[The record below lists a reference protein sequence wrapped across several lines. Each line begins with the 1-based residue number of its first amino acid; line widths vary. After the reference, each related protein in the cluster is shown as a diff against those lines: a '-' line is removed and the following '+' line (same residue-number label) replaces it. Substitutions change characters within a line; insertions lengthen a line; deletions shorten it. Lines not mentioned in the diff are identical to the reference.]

1 MNPMNLLQL
10 QGAWTQFKANHP
22 KFPRFLSAVCQKSI
36 KEGTVIEFRVTTPD
50 GRETASNLRLKADD
64 IALFQE
70 LQELL
75 R

>member
-10 QGAWTQFKANHP
+10 RGAWTQFKSNHP
-22 KFPRFLSAVCQKSI
+22 KFLRFLSAVCQKSME
-36 KEGTVIEFRVTTPD
+36 EGTVIEFRVTSPD
-50 GRETASNLRLKADD
+50 GREVSSNLRLKADD
-64 IALFQE
+64 IALFKE

>member
-10 QGAWTQFKANHP
+10 QGAWTQFKSNHP
-22 KFPRFLSAVCQKSI
+22 KFLRFLSAVCQKSME
-36 KEGTVIEFRVTTPD
+36 EGTVIES
-50 GRETASNLRLKADD
+50 SNLRLKADD
-64 IALFQE
+64 IALFKE